1 MCHDS
6 DCRLHIYRNSSRSL
20 DRRRGARPAPMPG
33 VLRMTG
39 EDALDLVDRLSTN
52 EVVERPAGSGVGT
65 VLTTNKGRVVDLL
78 TILYMSDHWLVLTS
92 PENQQRVIDWIEEF
106 TFGEEIE
113 LEDVTEERGFITVVG
128 PRAEDKVRE
137 VSGEDVSEL
146 SAYHCVEATIA
157 GVEVIAYRGGM
168 GMEGALNVI
177 APSGGVGSHKLSV
190 GRVGGGGDGCRDI
203 RSVPRRGGGAGFR
216 HGIGGRSEPTG
227 SGAMGGSE
235 LHEGLLRRQEVV
247 ARLNTYEKVKRYL
260 SMLSFEDGAAP
271 EPGASLTVDGKE
283 AGMITSVAPVA
294 VSGRRAALGYVRKK
308 YAEPG
313 ATLTVET
320 GNDPTVCEF
329 VERVGRRRRA
339 SGSGGRR
346 S

>member
-1 MCHDS
+1 MTQTADFTS
-6 DCRLHIYRNSSRSL
+6 TEITLRAAREDVAF
-20 DRRRGARPAPMPG
+20 ARPPMPG
-33 VLRMTG
+33 ILRMTG

-52 EVVERPAGSGVGT
+52 EVVERPEGSGVAT

-78 TILYMSDHWLVLTS
+78 TVLYMADHWLVLAS
-92 PENQQRVIDWIEEF
+92 PGNQQKVVDWIEEF

-113 LEDVTEERGFITVVG
+113 LEDVTKERGVVTVVG
-128 PRAEDKVRE
+128 PRAGDKVRE

-157 GVEVIAYRGGM
+157 GVEVIVYRGGV

-177 APSGGVGSHKLSV
+177 APSGGVKAVSSAL
-190 GRVGGGGDGCRDI
+190 
-203 RSVPRRGGGAGFR
+203 GGAGAA
-216 HGIGGRSEPTG
+216 E
-227 SGAMGGSE
+227 MGGEAYEVFRVGAGMPVFGAE
-235 LHEGLLRRQEVV
+235 LGEEVNPLEAGLWEAVSFTKGCYVGQEVV

-260 SMLSFEDGAAP
+260 STLSFEDGAAP
-271 EPGASLTVDGKE
+271 EPGTTLTVDGKE
-283 AGMITSVAPVA
+283 AGKITSVAPVS

-320 GNDPTVCEF
+320 GGGPTVCKF
-329 VERVGRRRRA
+329 VERVGRR
-339 SGSGGRR
+339 GEG
-346 S
+346 

>member
-1 MCHDS
+1 MIQRADIKNLERAIGAAHEGAA
-6 DCRLHIYRNSSRSL
+6 L
-20 DRRRGARPAPMPG
+20 ARPPMPG

-78 TILYMSDHWLVLTS
+78 TVLYAANHWLVLTS
-92 PENQQRVIDWIEEF
+92 PGNQQKVIDWIEEF

-113 LEDVTEERGFITVVG
+113 LEDVTEEKGVISVVG
-128 PRAEDKVRE
+128 PKAGDKARE
-137 VSGEDVSEL
+137 VSGVDVSEL

-157 GVEVIAYRGGM
+157 GVEVIAYRGGV
-168 GMEGALNVI
+168 GLEGALNVI
-177 APSGGVGSHKLSV
+177 APSGGVEAVSSALV
-190 GRVGGGGDGCRDI
+190 GAGVVEMDAETYEVFRVGAGVPVFGTELGEEVNPLEAGLWEAVSFTKGCY
-203 RSVPRRGGGAGFR
+203 VG
-216 HGIGGRSEPTG
+216 
-227 SGAMGGSE
+227 
-235 LHEGLLRRQEVV
+235 QEVV

-313 ATLTVET
+313 TKLVAESGKGQVE
-320 GNDPTVCEF
+320 CEF
-329 VERVGRRRRA
+329 VDRVGRREE
-339 SGSGGRR
+339 G
-346 S
+346 

>member
-1 MCHDS
+1 MTQTADFTS
-6 DCRLHIYRNSSRSL
+6 TDMALRATAESAAV
-20 DRRRGARPAPMPG
+20 ARPPMPG
-33 VLRMTG
+33 ILRMTG

-52 EVVERPAGSGVGT
+52 EVVERPTGSGVAT

-78 TILYMSDHWLVLTS
+78 TVLYAANHWLVLTS
-92 PENQQRVIDWIEEF
+92 PGNQQRVIDWIDEF

-113 LEDVTEERGFITVVG
+113 LEDVTEEKGFITVVG

-146 SAYHCVEATIA
+146 LAHHCVEATIA

-168 GMEGALNVI
+168 GMEGVLNVI
-177 APSGGVGSHKLSV
+177 ASSGGVEAISSALVGSGV
-190 GRVGGGGDGCRDI
+190 VEMDAETYEVFRVGAGVPVYGAELGEEVNPLEAGLWEAVSFTKGCY
-203 RSVPRRGGGAGFR
+203 VG
-216 HGIGGRSEPTG
+216 
-227 SGAMGGSE
+227 
-235 LHEGLLRRQEVV
+235 QEVV

-260 SMLSFEDGAAP
+260 STLSFKDGAAP
-271 EPGASLTVDGKE
+271 EPGTTLTVDGKE
-283 AGMITSVAPVA
+283 AGKITSVAPVA

-320 GNDPTVCEF
+320 GNGPTVCEF
-329 VERVGRRRRA
+329 VERIGRREE
-339 SGSGGRR
+339 G
-346 S
+346 